1 MSACGHEKGL
11 ISIDEAIDHI
21 LNTVKPLGT
30 ENIELQNS
38 LSRYLAQPIHSPVNL
53 PSFDQSAVDGY
64 ALCASD
70 IIEKNQCFELIGEIR
85 AGQSSDLVLKAG
97 QATRI
102 FTGGKLPE
110 GCTTI
115 ARQEIVH
122 RLDDHRIQI
131 TETLQANIDIRRQGE
146 ELALGQQ
153 VANKDQYLKT
163 GPLAALSMAGV
174 QQVDVYRQPKVAVVI
189 TGDEVATEQN
199 SLSNAHVYDANGP
212 LIKAW
217 FQERHIQVEILHI
230 HDEAK
235 ALSELF
241 ARLKNHYDVIVT
253 TGGVSVG
260 DYDFVRPCAF
270 EVGFKEIFWKVKQ
283 KPGKPI
289 FFAKYQQ
296 DQHACY
302 LLGLPGNPAAVYVC
316 MQVYT
321 RLLIDALQ
329 GQNQNIDW
337 FEVKLAQ
344 PLKADKRE
352 RFMRMKLELYAGE
365 LSAANLANQ
374 QSHMLSNLMDANCL
388 VRVPADISPEV
399 GTLVSAIR
407 I

>member
-1 MSACGHEKGL
+1 M
-11 ISIDEAIDHI
+11 
-21 LNTVKPLGT
+21 
-30 ENIELQNS
+30 
-38 LSRYLAQPIHSPVNL
+38 NL

-122 RLDDHRIQI
+122 RLDEHRIQI
-131 TETLQANIDIRRQGE
+131 TESLQANIDIRRQGE

-199 SLSNAHVYDANGP
+199 SLSIAHVYDANGP

-217 FQERHIQVEILHI
+217 FQVRHIQVEILHI

-241 ARLKNHYDVIVT
+241 DRLKNHYDVIVT

-283 KPGKPI
+283 NPVNRFSLPNINKISMHVIYSGYRAIQPLCTYVCKYIRVCSSMRCKVKIKISIGLKSSLHNRLKPI
-289 FFAKYQQ
+289 
-296 DQHACY
+296 
-302 LLGLPGNPAAVYVC
+302 
-316 MQVYT
+316 
-321 RLLIDALQ
+321 
-329 GQNQNIDW
+329 
-337 FEVKLAQ
+337 
-344 PLKADKRE
+344 
-352 RFMRMKLELYAGE
+352 
-365 LSAANLANQ
+365 S
-374 QSHMLSNLMDANCL
+374 
-388 VRVPADISPEV
+388 
-399 GTLVSAIR
+399 VSALCA
-407 I
+407 